1 MKKIIILNHK
11 MNLLY
16 DDLIPYIMKL
26 NEIQTE
32 NNIIVC
38 PSNIY
43 LESFINYCDWGIGSQ
58 NVSINSSKNNTG
70 GVSSI
75 QLKSLGVEYS
85 MVGHSDLGENDTII
99 NGKVLDLLDN
109 NIIPILCLNDD
120 EKKVNDLYEKIL
132 ILTQGVIN
140 FETLMLV
147 YINNKELDFTLMEEK
162 TKQIRNMIKNNHGK
176 ELSIIYGENID
187 SNNVEMIRKSQ
198 VYDGYMIGSLSS
210 DMDKTINLL

>member
-1 MKKIIILNHK
+1 M
-11 MNLLY
+11 
-16 DDLIPYIMKL
+16 
-26 NEIQTE
+26 
-32 NNIIVC
+32 
-38 PSNIY
+38 
-43 LESFINYCDWGIGSQ
+43 ESFINYCDWGIGSQ

-132 ILTQGVIN
+132 ILTQGDIN